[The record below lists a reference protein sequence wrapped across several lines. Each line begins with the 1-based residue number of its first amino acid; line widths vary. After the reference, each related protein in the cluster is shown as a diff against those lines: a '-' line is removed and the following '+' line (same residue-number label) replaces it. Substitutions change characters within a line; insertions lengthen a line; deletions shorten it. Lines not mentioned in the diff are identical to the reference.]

1 MASASTFT
9 VEAAE
14 SSQANRKAP
23 FGIQSPARLC
33 FLWLS
38 AAVYYAMDAAHAT
51 WKNISLATTSGS
63 VRCMG
68 CACCEILTRTSATY
82 SQSENATSLLQRHL
96 PAEVDSRLLSA
107 CELKLPC
114 MRGGLGGSAFPPWT
128 TSFFESSPGVL
139 AFHLLI
145 RLSRLE
151 PWVDV
156 A

>member
-128 TSFFESSPGVL
+128 DFFLREQSW
-139 AFHLLI
+139 
-145 RLSRLE
+145 RLGFPPFDSVF
-151 PWVDV
+151 PS
-156 A
+156 